1 VIKKTAKTLMT
12 KKTFF
17 LIGFIIAKF
26 VLQYVLISP
35 EYELQRDEFLHL
47 DQAHHLAL
55 GYISVPPVT
64 SWISSIIFLL
74 GNSLF
79 WVRFFPALFGAL
91 TIVVVWKAIEELKGN
106 LFALV
111 LGATC
116 VLLSALLRL
125 NGLYQPN
132 SLDALCWTAFCFI
145 LIKYINSENPK
156 WFYIGMVVLAFGF
169 LNKYNIVFLLVGFFP
184 ALLLTKR
191 SIFLDKNFYF
201 SIVLFFLLILPN
213 LIWQYNNNFPVY
225 HHLQELAKTQLV
237 NVNRW
242 DFLKDQLYFFIGSLF
257 VIFAALYALLF
268 FPPFKKYRF
277 FFWTLVFTLMIFTY
291 LKAKSYYAIGLYP
304 IYIAFGAVYLES
316 ILKTD
321 WKKYLQPITILIP
334 ILFFIPMSK
343 IMFPNKSP
351 NYILNHPEL
360 YKKYGLLRWEDGKDH
375 PLPQDY
381 ADMLG
386 WKELVRKMD
395 SIYATLPRKEQ
406 TLILCD
412 NYGQAG
418 AFNYYTENKNISA
431 VSFNADYIDWFQLN
445 KKYVNLIRVK
455 ELESEGKEF
464 EETSPYFEKSYI
476 AGSVTNTLARE
487 YGTTIFVFEK
497 AKIDITQRIKKEI
510 NEEKSYR

>member
-1 VIKKTAKTLMT
+1 MT
-12 KKTFF
+12 RKSIV
-17 LIGFIIAKF
+17 LLGFIIVKF

-47 DQAHHLAL
+47 DQAHHLAW

-64 SWISSIIFLL
+64 SWISSIIFFL

-79 WVRFFPALFGAL
+79 WIRFFPALFGAL
-91 TIVVVWKAIEELKGN
+91 TLVVVWKAIEELRGDI
-106 LFALV
+106 FALV

-116 VLLSALLRL
+116 VLFSALLRL

-132 SLDALCWTAFCFI
+132 SLDALCWTTFCFI
-145 LIKYINSENPK
+145 LIKYANTENPK

-169 LNKYNIVFLLVGFFP
+169 LNKYTIVFLLAGLFP

-191 SIFLDKNFYF
+191 SVFMDKHFYM
-201 SIVLFFLLILPN
+201 SIVLFVLLILPN
-213 LIWQYNNNFPVY
+213 LLWQYNNNFPVY
-225 HHLQELAKTQLV
+225 HHMQQLSETQLV

-242 DFLKDQLYFFIGSLF
+242 DFLKDQLFFYIGSLF
-257 VIFAALYALLF
+257 VIFAGLYALLF
-268 FPPFKKYRF
+268 YPAFKKYKF
-277 FFWTLVFTLMIFTY
+277 FFWTLCFTLLIFIY
-291 LKAKSYYAIGLYP
+291 LKAKSYYAMGLYP

-316 ILKTD
+316 ILKLD
-321 WKKYLQPITILIP
+321 WKKYLQTIAITIP
-334 ILFFIPMSK
+334 VFFFIPMYK

-351 NYILNHPEL
+351 NYIVNHSEP

-375 PLPQDY
+375 ALPQDY

-386 WKELVRKMD
+386 WKELAHKID
-395 SIYATLPRKEQ
+395 SIDRTLPVGEQ

-418 AFNYYTENKNISA
+418 AINYYKKNKNVTA
-431 VSFNADYIDWFQLN
+431 LSFSADYIDWFPLD

-455 ELESEGKEF
+455 TFESENNELKETGPF
-464 EETSPYFEKSYI
+464 FNKSYRAASI
-476 AGSVTNTLARE
+476 TNTFARE
-487 YGTTIFVFEK
+487 FGTTIFVFEK
-497 AKIDITQRIKKEI
+497 AKMDINQRLKKEI
-510 NEEKSYR
+510 EDEKNYR